1 MSDSITNLRSPATT
15 SPFDL
20 TDERAYLCWREWKL
34 SDYPVSAED
43 LIVSIANPCRLSP
56 AEKHALLS
64 RCQKANAAIYRIS
77 TADFTDKEL
86 VGSLGRQFGL
96 TRLDRNLRADEDS
109 ITSLKVVSG
118 PGGAYYIPYT
128 NRPLNWHTD
137 GYYNTPEEQVR
148 GVVLHCVSDAAQGG
162 ENVYLDHEMA
172 YLLLRDENPDY
183 PAALMQP
190 DAMTIPANTEGGVEI
205 RPAQSGPVFSVEARS
220 GSLHMRYTARTRSIA
235 WKDDRNTRM
244 AVGFLTELLAGESD
258 FLFRYRL
265 QPGEGIICNN
275 ILHKREAFTDD
286 QAGGRTRLLY
296 RARYYDRIRGTE
308 LNTIWSGVRP
318 CSG

>member
-20 TDERAYLCWREWKL
+20 TDKRAYLCWREWKL

-244 AVGFLTELLAGESD
+244 AVGFLTELLSGESD

-286 QAGGRTRLLY
+286 PAGGRTRLLY